1 MSRTQPGSVRATL
14 LGDWPGVDPVAA
26 AGDLLNVLGPPHL
39 PVLPELPS
47 RGPGSDPIG
56 RTTALL
62 DGLTVDLR
70 PHGWR
75 LVPEAGL
82 DHRRAVSALSSD
94 RHALTDVAGAA
105 GLSLEDL
112 LVRVTGPMTLAA
124 ELWLPGGE
132 RSLSDHGARRDVAES
147 LAAGLAAHVKALR
160 SQIGAGRLTVVLD
173 EPRAAAVLS
182 GALPTASGYRT
193 VRSIPRSEVRA
204 AWTLVLESVLDAG
217 ATGLILA
224 PGRRGAGSDWSW
236 SDLALLAS
244 EALPAR
250 ATATTTVATAT
261 TATTTDHS
269 GRDGDGLLTALA
281 LPLAPL
287 EGPGS
292 DPARWELVA
301 GWTEAGRHV
310 AVRLPPSGSTD
321 RAGSS
326 DPAAAAEM
334 AGTAAGRPYRGAAV
348 GLART
353 WERLGLDP
361 ARLGQLLLAAP
372 DLSAGTRV
380 QANRTVDGT
389 VAAAEE
395 LDRIRQDGGL

>member
-1 MSRTQPGSVRATL
+1 MSRTKSASVRATL
-14 LGDWPGVDPVAA
+14 LGDWPGTDPVTA
-26 AGDLLNVLGPPHL
+26 AGDLLDVLGSPHL
-39 PVLPELPS
+39 PVLPELPA

-56 RTTALL
+56 RTAALL
-62 DGLTVDLR
+62 DGLAVDLQ

-94 RHALTDVAGAA
+94 RHALTDVAGES
-105 GLSLEDL
+105 GLSLDDL

-124 ELWLPGGE
+124 DLWLPGGE
-132 RSLSDHGARRDVAES
+132 RSLSDHGARRDVAQS
-147 LAAGLAAHVKALR
+147 LAAGLASHVKALR
-160 SQIGAGRLTVVLD
+160 SQTGAGRLTVVLD
-173 EPRAAAVLS
+173 EPRAAAVLA

-193 VRSIPRSEVRA
+193 VRSIPRSEARS
-204 AWTLVLESVLDAG
+204 AWTLVLEGVLDAG

-224 PGRRGAGSDWSW
+224 PGRRGAGADWAW
-236 SDLALLAS
+236 ADLALLAS
-244 EALPAR
+244 EALPTR
-250 ATATTTVATAT
+250 AEGAE
-261 TATTTDHS
+261 DQ
-269 GRDGDGLLTALA
+269 LMTALA

-301 GWTEAGRHV
+301 GWTEVGRQV
-310 AVRLPPSGSTD
+310 AVRLPPPDIPGT
-321 RAGSS
+321 AVTPGT
-326 DPAAAAEM
+326 
-334 AGTAAGRPYRGAAV
+334 AGTAAERPYRGAAV
-348 GLART
+348 GLAQT

-395 LDRIRQDGGL
+395 LDRIRQDGGLS

>member
-1 MSRTQPGSVRATL
+1 MSRTEPASVRATL
-14 LGDWPGVDPVAA
+14 LGDWPGADPVIA
-26 AGDLLNVLGPPHL
+26 AGDLLGVLGSPHL
-39 PVLPELPS
+39 PVLPELPA

-56 RTTALL
+56 RTAALL
-62 DGLTVDLR
+62 DGLAVDLQ

-94 RHALTDVAGAA
+94 RHALTDVAGES
-105 GLSLEDL
+105 GLSLDDL
-112 LVRVTGPMTLAA
+112 LLRVTGPMTLAA
-124 ELWLPGGE
+124 DLWLPGGE
-132 RSLSDHGARRDVAES
+132 RSLSDHGARRDVAQS
-147 LAAGLAAHVKALR
+147 LAAGLASHVKALR
-160 SQIGAGRLTVVLD
+160 SQTGAGRLTVVLD

-193 VRSIPRSEVRA
+193 VRSIPRSEARS

-224 PGRRGAGSDWSW
+224 PGRRGAGADWAW
-236 SDLALLAS
+236 ADLALLAS

-250 ATATTTVATAT
+250 AEGAE
-261 TATTTDHS
+261 D
-269 GRDGDGLLTALA
+269 RLMTALA

-287 EGPGS
+287 EGSGS
-292 DPARWELVA
+292 DSARWELVA
-301 GWTEAGRHV
+301 GWTEVGRHV
-310 AVRLPPSGSTD
+310 AVRLPPPDITGT
-321 RAGSS
+321 AVTPGT
-326 DPAAAAEM
+326 
-334 AGTAAGRPYRGAAV
+334 AGTAAERPYRGAAV

-353 WERLGLDP
+353 WEQLGLDP

-372 DLSAGTRV
+372 DLSGGTRV

-395 LDRIRQDGGL
+395 LDRIRQDGGLS